1 MSENELQAME
11 TKVATIIT
19 SEGEVLPVTQLTAKD
34 FENMDDRT
42 LEEINYMFKI
52 ADKAK
57 KSAKKEIDKRLKNG
71 RSFSRY
77 VFKKRKSDNFDDD
90 NNDFKEELVEKYGFD
105 AVKVKTPNKLREKFG
120 DVVNKDIETHLVH
133 GETNYATFE

>member
-11 TKVATIIT
+11 TKLPEIYTNDGEII
-19 SEGEVLPVTQLTAKD
+19 PVTQLTEKD

-42 LEEINYMFKI
+42 LEEVNYMFKI
-52 ADKAK
+52 ASKAQKTAK
-57 KSAKKEIDKRLKNG
+57 KVIDKRLKDG
-71 RSFSRY
+71 HTFSRY
-77 VFKKRKSDNFDDD
+77 VYKKRKIDKFDDD

-120 DVVNKDIETHLVH
+120 DVVNKDIEPHLVH

>member
-11 TKVATIIT
+11 TKLPEIYTNDGEII
-19 SEGEVLPVTQLTAKD
+19 PVTQLTEKD

-42 LEEINYMFKI
+42 LEEVNYMFKI
-52 ADKAK
+52 ASKAQKTAK
-57 KSAKKEIDKRLKNG
+57 KVIDKRLKDG
-71 RSFSRY
+71 HTFSRY
-77 VFKKRKSDNFDDD
+77 VYKKRKSDKFDDD

-120 DVVNKDIETHLVH
+120 DVVNKDIESHLVH